1 MLEYLIKS
9 FDVVTCPSAD
19 TDPFLEADTEVEL
32 QSLIERALP
41 EGERCNVREYVEGDD
56 DLPVCTDLDSE
67 NWEENFLS
75 ELGEE
80 QIGQEEDD
88 EEDDEE
94 CDTQDQAPLKITTY
108 NEAIDS
114 LENVVHYLQS
124 QGHTEECFSPGN
136 FVDRVTALK
145 LSRLKQTTICDFFTA

>member
-1 MLEYLIKS
+1 M
-9 FDVVTCPSAD
+9 
-19 TDPFLEADTEVEL
+19 
-32 QSLIERALP
+32 
-41 EGERCNVREYVEGDD
+41 EGDD

-88 EEDDEE
+88 EEDEE
-94 CDTQDQAPLKITTY
+94 CDTQDQAPLKI

-124 QGHTEECFSPGN
+124 QGHTEECFSLGN